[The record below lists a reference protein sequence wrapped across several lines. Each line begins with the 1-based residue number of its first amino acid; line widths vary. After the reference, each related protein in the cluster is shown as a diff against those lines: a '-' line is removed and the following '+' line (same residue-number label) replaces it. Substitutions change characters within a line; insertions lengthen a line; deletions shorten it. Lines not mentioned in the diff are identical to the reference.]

1 MSTKISDFGVFFAQN
16 LFPWP
21 NGQLLLV
28 HIIHILKAN
37 VPAANL
43 AYLGTRYVHPVTRQ
57 IFCNV
62 LGSNLQY
69 QLKPCPKA
77 VPGRHTHSLGKVVVG
92 EEEQEEGVC
101 DSNSNPKAVDR

>member
-1 MSTKISDFGVFFAQN
+1 MSTKISDFEVFFAQN

-57 IFCNV
+57 IFRNIVV
-62 LGSNLQY
+62 LNWHYELN
-69 QLKPCPKA
+69 PCP
-77 VPGRHTHSLGKVVVG
+77 R
-92 EEEQEEGVC
+92 
-101 DSNSNPKAVDR
+101 